1 MKILFL
7 GDIVGRA
14 GRDAVVT
21 ALPGLRARLGAE
33 FVIINAENAAHGFGL
48 TPEIA
53 RALFAA
59 GADVLTLG
67 NHAWDRREIVPY
79 IEGEPRLLRPFN
91 YPPGTPGRGAGVFT
105 VGSRKVLVVNA
116 MGRLYMDAL
125 DCPFRGIDTLLAA
138 HAIGR
143 TVDAA
148 VIDVHAEASS
158 EKQSFGYHVDGRAS
172 LVVGTHTHVPTADAQ
187 ILPRGTGYQTDVGM
201 CGDYD
206 SVIGMRK
213 EVAIERF
220 VRKMPTERLQPADRA
235 ATICGVVVE
244 TEPATGLA
252 RSVDPLRIGGRLAPA
267 WPEFAP
273 RRAAE

>member
-1 MKILFL
+1 VKILVL

-14 GRDAVVT
+14 GRDAVVA
-21 ALPGLRARLGAE
+21 ALPSLRVRLGAE

-91 YPPGTPGRGAGVFT
+91 YPPGTPGRGAGVF
-105 VGSRKVLVVNA
+105 VAGSRKVLVVNA
-116 MGRLYMDAL
+116 MGRLFMDAL

-148 VIDVHAEASS
+148 VIDFHAEASS
-158 EKQSFGYHVDGRAS
+158 EKQSFGFHVDGRVS

-187 ILPRGTGYQTDVGM
+187 ILPRGTAYQTDVGM

-206 SVIGMRK
+206 SVIGMQK
-213 EVAIERF
+213 EGAALRF
-220 VRKMPTERLQPADRA
+220 VRKLPGERLAPAEGE
-235 ATICGVVVE
+235 ATICGVLVE
-244 TEPATGLA
+244 TDDATGLA
-252 RSVDPLRIGGRLAPA
+252 RRIAPLRQGGRLAPTL
-267 WPEFAP
+267 PD
-273 RRAAE
+273 

>member
-14 GRDAVVT
+14 GRDAVIA
-21 ALPGLRARLGAE
+21 ALPGLRARLAADL
-33 FVIINAENAAHGFGL
+33 VIVNVENAAHGFGV

-53 RALFAA
+53 RAVLGA

-67 NHAWDRREIVPY
+67 NHAWDRREIIPY

-91 YPPGTPGRGAGVFT
+91 YPPGTPGRGAGVFAA
-105 VGSRKVLVVNA
+105 GSRKVLVVNA

-125 DCPFRGIDTLLAA
+125 DCPFRGIDALLAA

-143 TVDAA
+143 TVDAI
-148 VIDVHAEASS
+148 VIDVHAEATS
-158 EKQSFGYHVDGRAS
+158 EKQSFAFHLDGRVS

-187 ILPRGTGYQTDVGM
+187 ILPRGTAYQSDAGM

-206 SVIGMRK
+206 SVIGMQKEGATQRFIRK
-213 EVAIERF
+213 L
-220 VRKMPTERLQPADRA
+220 PGERLAPAEGE
-235 ATICGVVVE
+235 ATICGVFVE
-244 TEPATGLA
+244 TDDATGLA
-252 RSVDPLRIGGRLAPA
+252 RRIAPLRQGGRLAPVM
-267 WPEFAP
+267 PG
-273 RRAAE
+273 